1 MSSPASVGTS
11 PRSPAATSAVTF
23 KPQIP
28 PLRIRGPKT
37 LARPIVAN
45 GQITVF
51 PSAGEDSP
59 ATALAALPEQHD
71 ITFPTPQKDADN
83 MALEYDHLEES
94 EETASFQQASKALS
108 SLTNRFQDGSSP
120 TSHSKVIVP
129 PLNLD
134 KLADK
139 AMQTRQAS
147 AQLSR
152 PHKQNH
158 LAIEDKEN
166 SAKIC

>member
-1 MSSPASVGTS
+1 M
-11 PRSPAATSAVTF
+11 
-23 KPQIP
+23 
-28 PLRIRGPKT
+28 
-37 LARPIVAN
+37 
-45 GQITVF
+45 TVF
-51 PSAGEDSP
+51 PSAGEASP
-59 ATALAALPEQHD
+59 GTALAALPEQHD

-94 EETASFQQASKALS
+94 EETASLQRHQQASRALS
-108 SLTNRFQDGSSP
+108 SLTNRFQDGNSP

-129 PLNLD
+129 PLNFD

-152 PHKQNH
+152 PHKLNH

-166 SAKIC
+166 NARICY